1 MLNNIKTFLIIVLL
15 AIILAILSGC
25 ATQKEVVYSTI
36 YPNLNELQSPLVLNT
51 TACTWTYPLVKDE
64 KVFIGLDEEQFKCYI
79 ENQEIQREQRKLYE
93 NFVKQVN
100 EERKEWNKLNK
111 NNKTIKGNK

>member
-1 MLNNIKTFLIIVLL
+1 MSFITSLVVSVSLLAAVLL
-15 AIILAILSGC
+15 AVNLTGC
-25 ATQKEVVYSTI
+25 STDREVIYSTI

-51 TACTWTYPLVKDE
+51 NACKWTYPIVQDD
-64 KVFIGLDEEQFKCYI
+64 KVFIGLDEENFRCYI

-100 EERKEWNKLNK
+100 SERKEWNKLNG
-111 NNKTIKGNK
+111 GNK

>member
-1 MLNNIKTFLIIVLL
+1 MIHKYKFLILTILTLILVLL
-15 AIILAILSGC
+15 LGC
-25 ATQKEVVYSTI
+25 AKDKEIIYSTI

-51 TACTWTYPLVKDE
+51 KVCTWTYPLVKDD
-64 KVFIGLDEEQFKCYI
+64 KVFIGLNEEQFRCYI

-100 EERKEWNKLNK
+100 QERKEWNKLNGGSSK
-111 NNKTIKGNK
+111 

>member
-1 MLNNIKTFLIIVLL
+1 MLEKLNNFIVIMIIIFLVL
-15 AIILAILSGC
+15 ILLSGC
-25 ATQKEVVYSTI
+25 ASEKEIVYSTI

-51 TACTWTYPLVKDE
+51 KACTWTYPLVKDE
-64 KVFIGLDEEQFKCYI
+64 KVFVGLDEEQFRCYI

-100 EERKEWNKLNK
+100 EERQKYSNLNK
-111 NNKTIKGNK
+111 KLDK

>member
-1 MLNNIKTFLIIVLL
+1 MLNKLHNFLIF
-15 AIILAILSGC
+15 ILILICLIMLCSC
-25 ATQKEVVYSTI
+25 ASQKEVVYSTI

-51 TACTWTYPLVKDE
+51 KACTWTYPLIKDE
-64 KVFIGLDEEQFKCYI
+64 RVFIGLDEEQFRCYI

-111 NNKTIKGNK
+111 GNK

>member
-1 MLNNIKTFLIIVLL
+1 MLEKLNNFIVIMIIIFLVLTL
-15 AIILAILSGC
+15 LSGC
-25 ATQKEVVYSTI
+25 ASEKEIVYSTI

-51 TACTWTYPLVKDE
+51 KACTWTYPLVKDE
-64 KVFIGLDEEQFKCYI
+64 KVFVGLDEEQFRCYI

-100 EERKEWNKLNK
+100 EERQKYSKLNK
-111 NNKTIKGNK
+111 KLDK

>member
-1 MLNNIKTFLIIVLL
+1 MLEKLNNFIVIMVIIFLVLTL
-15 AIILAILSGC
+15 LSGC
-25 ATQKEVVYSTI
+25 ASEKEIVYSTI

-51 TACTWTYPLVKDE
+51 KACTWTYPLVKDE
-64 KVFIGLDEEQFKCYI
+64 KVFVGLDEEQFRCYI

-100 EERKEWNKLNK
+100 EERQKYSNLNK
-111 NNKTIKGNK
+111 KLDK

>member
-1 MLNNIKTFLIIVLL
+1 MLEKLNNFIVIMIIIFLVLTL
-15 AIILAILSGC
+15 LSGC
-25 ATQKEVVYSTI
+25 ASEKEIVYSTI

-51 TACTWTYPLVKDE
+51 KACTWTYPLVKDE
-64 KVFIGLDEEQFKCYI
+64 KVFVGLDEEQFRCYI

-100 EERKEWNKLNK
+100 EERQKYSNLNK
-111 NNKTIKGNK
+111 KLDK